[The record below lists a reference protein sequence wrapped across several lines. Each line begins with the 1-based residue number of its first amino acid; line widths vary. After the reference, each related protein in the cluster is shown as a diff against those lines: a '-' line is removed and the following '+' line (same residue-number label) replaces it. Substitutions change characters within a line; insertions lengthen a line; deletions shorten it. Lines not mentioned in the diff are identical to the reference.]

1 RFPPS
6 FQADLAGFLTNSEK
20 PDVFSEHYFEPARPA
35 TIKARK
41 GQIQRLAS
49 ALVAS
54 GTPLTDVAS
63 LAVLVQP
70 DNAKAALR
78 YLLDRRGGE
87 TGSDLSSL
95 ARLLQT
101 IARHWVRD
109 TAVAD
114 TIKRTTKALHPKQT
128 GMVAKNRQL
137 LRQFDLPENKAA
149 LLHLSM

>member
-1 RFPPS
+1 
-6 FQADLAGFLTNSEK
+6 
-20 PDVFSEHYFEPARPA
+20 
-35 TIKARK
+35 
-41 GQIQRLAS
+41 RLAS

-78 YLLDRRGGE
+78 YLLDRRGGK

-109 TAVAD
+109 SAVAD
-114 TIKRTTKALHPKQT
+114 DGGGVQPRAVGEGPGRASALRRARPLA
-128 GMVAKNRQL
+128 GGR
-137 LRQFDLPENKAA
+137 RA
-149 LLHLSM
+149 LCVPPRHGQRGRGGGEGARAGRGQGQ